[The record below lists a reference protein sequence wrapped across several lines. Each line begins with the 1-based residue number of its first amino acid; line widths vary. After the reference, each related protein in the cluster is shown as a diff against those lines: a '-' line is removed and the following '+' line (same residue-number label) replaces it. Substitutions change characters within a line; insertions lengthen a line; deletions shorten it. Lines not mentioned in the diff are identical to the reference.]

1 MAMSVLI
8 AMALQAAQPA
18 PGPPSVLDLLEGE
31 WICRV
36 EWLAG
41 GPVWRTETWRR
52 DGEGRLTGII
62 RSGQRR
68 AGGPDAG
75 QEAELVISGRGRATR
90 LTYRPADGAAVRY
103 RLVRNE
109 RQEAVF
115 ETTTGSPRIISYR
128 YSGGRRL
135 DVMHGLE
142 NGSSRRWSYQP
153 PGMHTAI
160 IGCDGRR

>member
-1 MAMSVLI
+1 MSVLI

-18 PGPPSVLDLLEGE
+18 EGPPSVLDLLEGE

-52 DGEGRLTGII
+52 DGEGRLTGLIH
-62 RSGQRR
+62 SGLSR
-68 AGGPDAG
+68 AGGPEPG

-90 LTYRPADGAAVRY
+90 LTYRAADGAASRY

-115 ETTTGSPRIISYR
+115 ESMGSGSPRIISYR

-135 DVMHGLE
+135 DVMHGLAS
-142 NGSSRRWSYQP
+142 GSSRRWSYEP
-153 PGMHTAI
+153 PGMRTAI